1 MESLGKLSWRRYV
14 NTAACISR
22 ISYID
27 GDKGILRYRGYPI
40 EELAEK
46 SSYTEVSPAIL
57 TAASCQS
64 AKEQLF
70 PRSYQQKSLPYFISM
85 SLRLY
90 YTLCSK
96 CLYICNH
103 RTRLYSQCICA
114 RPKSSARLMTQY
126 KDVLPCTAESLDSG
140 YRFLTCCNMGSCR
153 QSKSSSGGMMP

>member
-57 TAASCQS
+57 TAASCRS

-85 SLRLY
+85 GLRLVIFVCQVLY
-90 YTLCSK
+90 Y
-96 CLYICNH
+96 
-103 RTRLYSQCICA
+103 
-114 RPKSSARLMTQY
+114 
-126 KDVLPCTAESLDSG
+126 
-140 YRFLTCCNMGSCR
+140 R
-153 QSKSSSGGMMP
+153 QSQNKAIFSMHLYKTRMKCKVND